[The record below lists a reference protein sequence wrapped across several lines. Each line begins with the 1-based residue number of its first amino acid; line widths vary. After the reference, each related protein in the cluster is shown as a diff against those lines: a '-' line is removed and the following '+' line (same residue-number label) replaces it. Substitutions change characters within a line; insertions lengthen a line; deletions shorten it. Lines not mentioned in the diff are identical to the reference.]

1 MKEVKG
7 IKIYMN
13 QQRLPIEMKGWD
25 QAKIKC
31 FRADLLRWYDQN
43 KRDLPWRRTRD
54 PYCIW
59 VSEIMLQQ
67 TQVATVIPYY
77 ERFIATLPT
86 IQDLAQAEEQTLL
99 NLWQG
104 LGYYSRVRNMQQAA
118 QQIMRDYGGKMPRT
132 LVELLALKGIGPYTA
147 AAIGSMAFDLV
158 EPALDG
164 NLFRIVARL
173 FEVEADIALPKSR
186 KVFMAIL
193 YALIDPERPGDFNQA
208 LMDLGATI
216 MTASNPFP
224 EAHPLAV
231 YDQSYQNGTAANYP
245 VKSKKVK
252 QTVHDLLGYMVINP
266 QGQWLMRQHQ
276 AQELLAGLW
285 HFPLIEQSLIAESGT
300 SAEWLEPFNEWWQS
314 EVEGDFILKLDSDP
328 MKFKPIKHVFSH
340 RIWQVQLVMV
350 RCEVTA
356 QLPPNCIWCEPSAIG
371 RLPLS
376 TLQQKLLRQVVVESE
391 AI

>member
-1 MKEVKG
+1 
-7 IKIYMN
+7 
-13 QQRLPIEMKGWD
+13 
-25 QAKIKC
+25 
-31 FRADLLRWYDQN
+31 
-43 KRDLPWRRTRD
+43 
-54 PYCIW
+54 
-59 VSEIMLQQ
+59 
-67 TQVATVIPYY
+67 
-77 ERFIATLPT
+77 
-86 IQDLAQAEEQTLL
+86 
-99 NLWQG
+99 
-104 LGYYSRVRNMQQAA
+104 
-118 QQIMRDYGGKMPRT
+118 MPRT

-224 EAHPLAV
+224 EEHPLAV

-276 AQELLAGLW
+276 TQELLTGLW

-300 SAEWLEPFNEWWQS
+300 SAEWLEPLNEWWQS

-328 MKFKPIKHVFSH
+328 MKFKSIKHVFSH